1 MAKIQLCAFSDE
13 SNNSFE
19 GQIEAL
25 KRNGLTYMELR
36 SVDGKSVA
44 ELTVEEAQAY
54 AKRLQEEDLAV
65 WSIGSPLGKIRITDD
80 VNKYYET
87 VEHVCKL
94 ANALGTDKIRMFSF
108 YDAYEERDKVIAY
121 LTETVKIG
129 KKYGVNMYHENEKGI
144 YGDVVARVEDVLS
157 SVKGLKQIYDPAN
170 YLQVGETADTSLDRL
185 HATTDYFHIKDCIQA
200 TDEIVPAGYGDGK
213 LDELVAR
220 IKKDTVLSVEPHLAI
235 FKGYD
240 KLDATPLKGKF
251 VYESN
256 EAAFDAAVKA
266 IKDVLIK
273 AGYQKT
279 GVNVWEK

>member
-13 SNNSFE
+13 SNNSFQ
-19 GQIEAL
+19 GQVDAL

-36 SVDGKSVA
+36 SVDDKSVA
-44 ELTVEEAQAY
+44 ELTIEEAQAY
-54 AKRLQEEDLAV
+54 AKRLQEEGLEV

-80 VNKYYET
+80 IEQYYQT
-87 VEHVCKL
+87 VEHVCKI
-94 ANALGTDKIRMFSF
+94 ANVFGTKRIRMFSF
-108 YDAYEERDKVIAY
+108 YDAFEERDKVMEY
-121 LTETVKIG
+121 LTKTVKIG
-129 KKYGVNMYHENEKGI
+129 EKYGVQMCHENEKHI
-144 YGDVVARVEDVLS
+144 YGDTVERVEDVLL

-170 YLQVGETADTSLDRL
+170 FLQVGESADKTLERL
-185 HATTDYFHIKDCIQA
+185 HATVEYFHVKDCIQE

-213 LDELVAR
+213 FDELVAR
-220 IKKDTVLSVEPHLAI
+220 ITKDTVLSVEPHLAI

-251 VYESN
+251 IYESN

-266 IKDVLIK
+266 IKDVLVK

-279 GVNVWEK
+279 GVNTWEK